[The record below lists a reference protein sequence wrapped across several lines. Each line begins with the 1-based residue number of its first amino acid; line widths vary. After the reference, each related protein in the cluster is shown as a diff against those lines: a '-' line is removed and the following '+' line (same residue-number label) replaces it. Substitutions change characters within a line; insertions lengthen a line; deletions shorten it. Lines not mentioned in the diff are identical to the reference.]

1 MKTALLLVADTG
13 PLESLVLMLRAVG
26 YRCVLPTAR
35 LMSQFR
41 SIGIDPVSCQEVSD
55 LVRSG
60 SYDRPFPIEEAGQ
73 GDRLDLLVDVKAH
86 KNYTA
91 LTQALPFLREK
102 VLWYRI
108 NGAKPEHVVNHRG
121 DHGDEVNPPCP
132 VLTPNRW
139 YTETE
144 TECSSCG
151 GEGQVLQSPFWS
163 DGPSKDCDFCGGAGK
178 FRTPWWGKAYSVWPP
193 FARFG
198 DYYPRRGRPHDDYAL
213 PPRKRADGRT
223 YDDPLCFVHNLT
235 GWGYGA
241 VVEVMRGLGVKMHG
255 IGSPDGLVR
264 HCDVPNSLANALAYV
279 HLKSSDAPGY
289 ALYEALAAGCPVVC
303 SRRLIW
309 RCRMEDLFIPGETCL
324 VFDRET
330 HEGLNDKDVSSIRAE
345 VSLHLA
351 RLIDPEENR
360 RIGMAGRARLEQ
372 VMWSAERPEDVASLR
387 AFMARNFG
395 H

>member
-26 YRCVLPTAR
+26 YRCVLPSPR
-35 LMSQFR
+35 YMSMFR
-41 SIGIDPVSCQEVSD
+41 SARIDPVSCQEVSD

-60 SYDRPFPIEEAGQ
+60 SYDRPFPIEEIGV
-73 GDRLDLLVDVKAH
+73 GERVDLLVDVKAH
-86 KNYTA
+86 KNYA
-91 LTQALPFLREK
+91 RLTEALPHLKGK

-108 NGAKPEHVVNHRG
+108 NGGQPEHVVNDRG

-139 YTETE
+139 YLCDQCQGKNFRVLKGADGETYE
-144 TECSSCG
+144 ADCPQCAG
-151 GEGQVLQSPFWS
+151 GQDWEH
-163 DGPSKDCDFCGGAGK
+163 
-178 FRTPWWGKAYSVWPP
+178 AYSCWPP

-198 DYYPRRGRPHDDYAL
+198 DYYPRRGRPHDSPTPSL
-213 PPRKRADGRT
+213 PPRKRTDGRM
-223 YDDPLCFVHNLT
+223 YDDPLCFVHNAA

-241 VVEVMRGLGVKMHG
+241 AFEAVRGLGVKVHG

-264 HCDVPNSLANALAYV
+264 HCDVPNSLSNALAYV

-289 ALYEALAAGCPVVC
+289 ALYEALAAGCPVIC

-309 RCRMEDLFIPGETCL
+309 RCRMQDLFIPNETCL

-345 VSLHLA
+345 ISLCLA

-387 AFMARNFG
+387 VFMSRNFG
-395 H
+395 Q